1 MCVRDCEGFYECVSG
16 TDTVDEYVPW
26 TDRIDERM
34 CVRDCEGFYECVSGT
49 VRGFTNVCPGL

>member
-16 TDTVDEYVPW
+16 TV
-26 TDRIDERM
+26 RGLRM